1 MGGARG
7 ARAGFVHACILAGLV
22 AGCAAPAPPPA
33 DGATERPADAASGR
47 PAEFPDAYYRQAA
60 ARGQPVFEVDPASSL
75 VVIEV
80 RRGGTL
86 AHLGHDHVV
95 ASHDVHGYLAP
106 VDGRADFYLRLD
118 RLVVDERDLRA
129 EAQFD
134 TQPSDE
140 AIAATRANMLEKLGA
155 GAHPLALIAAR
166 DVAIDAS
173 GIRMNAT
180 LTLNGS
186 TRAIN
191 LDPQIVLVDD
201 DLSVDGRVTLEQTK
215 FGITP
220 FSILGGALQVQDVVA
235 VRYRIRA
242 RRMPL

>member
-1 MGGARG
+1 VGASLV
-7 ARAGFVHACILAGLV
+7 RAVVVAGVV
-22 AGCAAPAPPPA
+22 AGCASPVPRLAGVAV
-33 DGATERPADAASGR
+33 EQ

-60 ARGQPVFEVDPASSL
+60 ARGQPVYEVDPASSL

-95 ASHDVHGYLAP
+95 ASHDVRGYMAP
-106 VDGRADFYLRLD
+106 ADGRADLYLRLD

-134 TQPSDE
+134 TQPSAE
-140 AIAATRANMLEKLGA
+140 AIAATRANMLDQLGA
-155 GAHPLALIAAR
+155 GAHPWALVAVR
-166 DVAIDAS
+166 DVAIDAA
-173 GIRMNAT
+173 GFRMNAT

-186 TRAIN
+186 TRAMD
-191 LDPQIVLVDD
+191 LSPQIVL
-201 DLSVDGRVTLEQTK
+201 SAGEIGVDGRVTLEQTS

-220 FSILGGALQVQDVVA
+220 FSILGGALQVQDRVS
-235 VRYRIRA
+235 VRFRIRA
-242 RRMPL
+242 RRVPP

>member
-1 MGGARG
+1 VGGERG
-7 ARAGFVHACILAGLV
+7 VRAGFVRAFVVAGVV
-22 AGCAAPAPPPA
+22 AGCASPVPRLA
-33 DGATERPADAASGR
+33 DVAVEQ
-47 PAEFPDAYYRQAA
+47 PAEFPDVYYRQAA
-60 ARGQPVFEVDPASSL
+60 ARGQPVYEVDPASSL

-95 ASHDVHGYLAP
+95 ASHDVRGYLAP
-106 VDGRADFYLRLD
+106 AAGRADLYLRLD

-140 AIAATRANMLEKLGA
+140 AIAGTRANMLEKLGA
-155 GAHPLALIAAR
+155 GAHPWALIAVR
-166 DVAIDAS
+166 DVAIDTS
-173 GIRMNAT
+173 GFRMNAT

-186 TRAIN
+186 TRTMD
-191 LDPQIVLVDD
+191 LSPQIVLSAGEVD
-201 DLSVDGRVTLEQTK
+201 VDGRVDLEQTS

-220 FSILGGALQVQDVVA
+220 FSILGGALQVQDRVS
-235 VRYRIRA
+235 VRFRIRA
-242 RRMPL
+242 RPMPL

>member
-1 MGGARG
+1 V
-7 ARAGFVHACILAGLV
+7 RAGFVRAFAVAGLV
-22 AGCAAPAPPPA
+22 AGCASPVPRLA
-33 DGATERPADAASGR
+33 DVAVEQ

-60 ARGQPVFEVDPASSL
+60 ARGQPVYEVDPVSSL

-95 ASHDVHGYLAP
+95 ASHDVRGYLAP
-106 VDGRADFYLRLD
+106 ADGRADLHVRLD

-129 EAQFD
+129 EARFD
-134 TQPSDE
+134 TQPSAE
-140 AIAATRANMLEKLGA
+140 AIAATRANMLGKLRA
-155 GAHPLALIAAR
+155 EAHPWALITVR
-166 DVAIDAS
+166 DVVNAAS
-173 GIRMNAT
+173 GLRMNAT

-186 TRAIN
+186 TRA
-191 LDPQIVLVDD
+191 LDLSPQIVLADGEVG
-201 DLSVDGRVTLEQTK
+201 VDGRVDLEQTS

-220 FSILGGALQVQDVVA
+220 FSILGGALQVQDRVS

-242 RRMPL
+242 RRMPP

>member
-1 MGGARG
+1 VGGKRG
-7 ARAGFVHACILAGLV
+7 VGACFVRAFVVAGLL
-22 AGCAAPAPPPA
+22 AGCAAPVPRLA
-33 DGATERPADAASGR
+33 DVAGEQ

-95 ASHDVHGYLAP
+95 ASHDVRGYMAP
-106 VDGRADFYLRLD
+106 ADGRADLYLRLD

-140 AIAATRANMLEKLGA
+140 AIAATRVNMLDKLGA
-155 GAHPLALIAAR
+155 GAHPWALVAVR
-166 DVAIDAS
+166 DVTIDAS
-173 GIRMNAT
+173 GFRMNAT

-186 TRAIN
+186 TRAMD
-191 LDPQIVLVDD
+191 LSPQIVLATDEVG
-201 DLSVDGRVTLEQTK
+201 VDGRVALEQTN

-220 FSILGGALQVQDVVA
+220 FSILGGALQVQDRVA
-235 VRYRIRA
+235 VRFRIRA
-242 RRMPL
+242 RRVQS

>member
-1 MGGARG
+1 M
-7 ARAGFVHACILAGLV
+7 AG
-22 AGCAAPAPPPA
+22 
-33 DGATERPADAASGR
+33 EQ

-60 ARGQPVFEVDPASSL
+60 ARGQPVYEVDPASSL

-86 AHLGHDHVV
+86 AQLGHDHVV
-95 ASHDVHGYLAP
+95 ASHDVRGYLAP
-106 VDGRADFYLRLD
+106 ADGRADLYLRLD

-140 AIAATRANMLEKLGA
+140 AIAGTRANMLDKLGA
-155 GAHPLALIAAR
+155 GAHPWALVAVR

-173 GIRMNAT
+173 GSRMNAT

-186 TRAIN
+186 TRAM
-191 LDPQIVLVDD
+191 DAVPADRSRRREVERGRPRRASSRRTSASR
-201 DLSVDGRVTLEQTK
+201 LSPSSAAPFRCRTGCVRCAFASAPGGCRVPRATNREL
-215 FGITP
+215 TP
-220 FSILGGALQVQDVVA
+220 GA
-235 VRYRIRA
+235 
-242 RRMPL
+242 

>member
-7 ARAGFVHACILAGLV
+7 LGASPVRASAVAGLL
-22 AGCAAPAPPPA
+22 AGCAAPVPRLA
-33 DGATERPADAASGR
+33 DVAGEQ

-60 ARGQPVFEVDPASSL
+60 ARGQPVYEVDSASSL

-95 ASHDVHGYLAP
+95 ASHDVRGYLAP
-106 VDGRADFYLRLD
+106 ADGRADLHVRLD

-129 EAQFD
+129 EARFD

-155 GAHPLALIAAR
+155 GAHPWALVAVR
-166 DVAIDAS
+166 DVTNDAS
-173 GIRMNAT
+173 GLRMNAT
-180 LTLNGS
+180 LTLNAS
-186 TRAIN
+186 TRA
-191 LDPQIVLVDD
+191 LDLSPQIALAAGEVG
-201 DLSVDGRVTLEQTK
+201 VDGRVDLEQTS

-220 FSILGGALQVQDVVA
+220 FSILGGALQVQDRVSA
-235 VRYRIRA
+235 RFRIRA
-242 RRMPL
+242 RRMPP

>member
-7 ARAGFVHACILAGLV
+7 LGASLVRASAVAGLL
-22 AGCAAPAPPPA
+22 AGCAAPVPRLA
-33 DGATERPADAASGR
+33 DVAGEQ

-95 ASHDVHGYLAP
+95 ASHDVRGYLAP
-106 VDGRADFYLRLD
+106 ADGRADLYLRLD

-134 TQPSDE
+134 TQPSAE
-140 AIAATRANMLEKLGA
+140 AIAATRANMLDKLGA
-155 GAHPLALIAAR
+155 GAHPWALVAVR
-166 DVAIDAS
+166 DVAIDAA
-173 GIRMNAT
+173 GFRMNAT

-186 TRAIN
+186 TRAMH
-191 LDPQIVLVDD
+191 LSPQIVLSAGEVG
-201 DLSVDGRVTLEQTK
+201 VDGRVALDQTN

-220 FSILGGALQVQDVVA
+220 FSILGGALQVQDRVA
-235 VRYRIRA
+235 VRFRIRA
-242 RRMPL
+242 RQMPM

>member
-1 MGGARG
+1 LGGARG
-7 ARAGFVHACILAGLV
+7 VGAVFVRAIVVAGLM
-22 AGCAAPAPPPA
+22 AGCASPVPRLA
-33 DGATERPADAASGR
+33 DGAGEQ

-60 ARGQPVFEVDPASSL
+60 ARGQPVYEVDPASSL

-95 ASHDVHGYLAP
+95 ASHDLRGYMAP
-106 VDGRADFYLRLD
+106 ADGRADLYLRLD

-140 AIAATRANMLEKLGA
+140 AIAATRTNMLEKLGA
-155 GAHPLALIAAR
+155 HAHPWALVAVR
-166 DVAIDAS
+166 DAAIDATGS
-173 GIRMNAT
+173 RMNAT
-180 LTLNGS
+180 LTLNGN
-186 TRAIN
+186 TRAMD
-191 LDPQIVLVDD
+191 LSPQIVLAAGEVG
-201 DLSVDGRVTLEQTK
+201 VDGRVALEQTN

-220 FSILGGALQVQDVVA
+220 FSILGGALRVQDQVA
-235 VRYRIRA
+235 VRFRIRA
-242 RRMPL
+242 RRIPP

>member
-1 MGGARG
+1 M
-7 ARAGFVHACILAGLV
+7 RAGFLHALVLAGLV
-22 AGCAAPAPPPA
+22 AGCAAPAPPSADGPTDRGA
-33 DGATERPADAASGR
+33 DGASEQ

-80 RRGGTL
+80 RRSGTL

-106 VDGRADFYLRLD
+106 VDGRADLYLRLD
-118 RLVVDERDLRA
+118 RLVVDERELRA
-129 EAQFD
+129 EAKFD

-166 DVAIDAS
+166 DVVIDVS

-186 TRAIN
+186 TRAMR
-191 LDPQIVLVDD
+191 LSPQIILVG
-201 DLSVDGRVTLEQTK
+201 DLLDVVGQVALEQTN

-220 FSILGGALQVQDVVA
+220 FSILGGALQVQDQVS

-242 RRMPL
+242 RRMPG

>member
-1 MGGARG
+1 MGASLV
-7 ARAGFVHACILAGLV
+7 RAIAVAGLL
-22 AGCAAPAPPPA
+22 AGCASPVPRLA
-33 DGATERPADAASGR
+33 DVAGEQ

-75 VVIEV
+75 IVIEV

-95 ASHDVHGYLAP
+95 ASHDVRGYLAP
-106 VDGRADFYLRLD
+106 AAGRADLYLRLD

-134 TQPSDE
+134 TQPSAE
-140 AIAATRANMLEKLGA
+140 AIAATRANMLDKLGA
-155 GAHPLALIAAR
+155 GAHPWALVAVR
-166 DVAIDAS
+166 DVSIEAS
-173 GIRMNAT
+173 GFRMNAT

-186 TRAIN
+186 TRAM
-191 LDPQIVLVDD
+191 
-201 DLSVDGRVTLEQTK
+201 DLSPQVVLSTGEVGVDGRVALEQTS

-220 FSILGGALQVQDVVA
+220 FSILGGALQVQDRVSVG
-235 VRYRIRA
+235 YRIRA
-242 RRMPL
+242 RRLPP

>member
-1 MGGARG
+1 VGQVGCDAVGGKRGAGARVV
-7 ARAGFVHACILAGLV
+7 RALAVAVLL
-22 AGCAAPAPPPA
+22 AGCASPAPRLA
-33 DGATERPADAASGR
+33 DVAGEQ
-47 PAEFPDAYYRQAA
+47 PAEFPEAYYRQAA
-60 ARGQPVFEVDPASSL
+60 ARGQPVYEVDPASSL

-95 ASHDVHGYLAP
+95 ASHDVRGYLAP
-106 VDGRADFYLRLD
+106 AAGRADLYLRLD

-134 TQPSDE
+134 TQPSAE
-140 AIAATRANMLEKLGA
+140 AIAGTRANMLDKLGA
-155 GAHPLALIAAR
+155 AAQPWALVAVR

-173 GIRMNAT
+173 GFRMNAT

-186 TRAIN
+186 TRA
-191 LDPQIVLVDD
+191 LDLSPQILLAAGEVG
-201 DLSVDGRVTLEQTK
+201 VDGRVAVDQTS

-220 FSILGGALQVQDVVA
+220 FSILGGALQVQDRVA
-235 VRYRIRA
+235 VRFRIRA
-242 RRMPL
+242 RPMPL

>member
-1 MGGARG
+1 M
-7 ARAGFVHACILAGLV
+7 RALVVAGLL
-22 AGCAAPAPPPA
+22 AGCASPVPRPA
-33 DGATERPADAASGR
+33 DGAGEQ
-47 PAEFPDAYYRQAA
+47 PAEFPGAYYLQAA
-60 ARGQPVFEVDPASSL
+60 ASGQPVYEVDPASSL

-95 ASHDVHGYLAP
+95 ASHDVRGYLAP
-106 VDGRADFYLRLD
+106 AAGRADLYVRLD

-140 AIAATRANMLEKLGA
+140 AIAATRANMLEKLGS
-155 GAHPLALIAAR
+155 GRHPWALIAAR
-166 DVAIDAS
+166 DVASDAT
-173 GIRMNAT
+173 GFRMNAA

-186 TRAIN
+186 TRV
-191 LDPQIVLVDD
+191 LDLSPQIVLAAGEIG
-201 DLSVDGRVTLEQTK
+201 VDGRVVLEQTN

-220 FSILGGALQVQDVVA
+220 FAILGGALRVQDQVS
-235 VRYRIRA
+235 VRFRIRA
-242 RRMPL
+242 RRMAL

>member
-1 MGGARG
+1 MDGERGVGASLV
-7 ARAGFVHACILAGLV
+7 RAFVVAGLL
-22 AGCAAPAPPPA
+22 AGCASPAPQLA
-33 DGATERPADAASGR
+33 DVAGER
-47 PAEFPDAYYRQAA
+47 PAEFPGAFYRQAA
-60 ARGQPVFEVDPASSL
+60 ARGQPVYEVDPASSL

-95 ASHDVHGYLAP
+95 ASHDVRGYLAP
-106 VDGRADFYLRLD
+106 AAGRADLYLRLD

-134 TQPSDE
+134 TQPSAE
-140 AIAATRANMLEKLGA
+140 AIAGTRANMLDQLGA
-155 GAHPLALIAAR
+155 GAHPWALVAVR

-173 GIRMNAT
+173 GFRMNAT

-186 TRAIN
+186 TRAMD
-191 LDPQIVLVDD
+191 LSPQILLAAGEVGVH
-201 DLSVDGRVTLEQTK
+201 GRVALDQTN

-220 FSILGGALQVQDVVA
+220 FSILGGALQVQDRVS
-235 VRYRIRA
+235 VRFRIRA
-242 RRMPL
+242 RRVPP

>member
-1 MGGARG
+1 MG
-7 ARAGFVHACILAGLV
+7 AGFVHAFVVAGLL
-22 AGCAAPAPPPA
+22 AGCASPVPRLADVAPEQPA
-33 DGATERPADAASGR
+33 D
-47 PAEFPDAYYRQAA
+47 FPDAFYRQAA

-95 ASHDVHGYLAP
+95 ASHDVRGYLAP
-106 VDGRADFYLRLD
+106 AAGRADLYLRLD

-134 TQPSDE
+134 TQPSAE
-140 AIAATRANMLEKLGA
+140 AIAATRANMLDKLGA
-155 GAHPLALIAAR
+155 GTHPWALIAVR
-166 DVAIDAS
+166 DVANEAS
-173 GIRMNAT
+173 GFRMNAT

-186 TRAIN
+186 TRAMD
-191 LDPQIVLVDD
+191 LSPQIVLSTGEVG
-201 DLSVDGRVTLEQTK
+201 VDGRVALEQTS

-220 FSILGGALQVQDVVA
+220 FSILGGALQVQDGVS
-235 VRYRIRA
+235 VRFRIRA
-242 RRMPL
+242 RQLPL